1 MAASNTQPTSNPQ
14 PAPNPQPASNTQP
27 ASNRGRNWAK
37 AAAVGT
43 GKFAYKMG
51 RSYAKDKYID
61 PFLDFAVPDEYDL
74 SKISNNTGLPFAPTA
89 RPWLPKDV
97 SNYLDYVTDR
107 YATVKNTDPLLKQ
120 TAAVALTQVP
130 VVASLAD
137 FNDASL
143 GQTAQDVLDFTK
155 LGIGTDV
162 VGTSIQSYSNLF
174 GNGKLHD
181 YINLFG
187 HAIRRPGQTID
198 VLSDMAS
205 RALIGQDS
213 IDKFNN
219 TVALETPI
227 DDEYLATREYI
238 RQRHAQ
244 KAIEKAKADAIAK
257 EIVNKDIS
265 AFNDIS
271 KSAQIKTQTVDTKEP
286 IQEQTQETTDTSVKS
301 QGDDN
306 MSFTWPSNMN
316 VGAVVSRA
324 SQLKPASNDTRP
336 TFNDTRPGDQP
347 YLYGSPD
354 DYAARR
360 AAIDAN
366 SSNGTA
372 AVTQGTQG
380 TQVTQGTDSKFVP
393 DGHTKNVVSN
403 NESPVAHP
411 SNDFSNQFMQY
422 MMYKDFM
429 KDQNRQAT
437 KQDMGIIPLLLAAYG
452 IGRIIR

>member
-1 MAASNTQPTSNPQ
+1 MAASNTQPI
-14 PAPNPQPASNTQP
+14 
-27 ASNRGRNWAK
+27 SNRGNNWAK

-43 GKFAYKMG
+43 GKFIGKMG
-51 RSYAKDKYID
+51 RAYAKDEYLD

-74 SKISNNTGLPFAPTA
+74 SKVSQNTKLPFAPTL
-89 RPWLPKDV
+89 RPWLPKDISNRIDDV
-97 SNYLDYVTDR
+97 SDKYF
-107 YATVKNTDPLLKQ
+107 TVKKTDPLLKQ
-120 TAAVALTQVP
+120 TAIVALNQVP
-130 VVASLAD
+130 VLSSLANL
-137 FNDASL
+137 NDASV
-143 GQTAQDVLDFTK
+143 GQAFQDVLDFTK
-155 LGIGTDV
+155 LGIGADV
-162 VGTSIQSYSNLF
+162 AGTGIQSFSNLF

-187 HAIRRPGQTID
+187 HAIRRPGQTVD

-205 RALIGQDS
+205 RVLTGQDS

-219 TVALETPI
+219 TVALETPVDAPFLI
-227 DDEYLATREYI
+227 AKELI
-238 RQRHAQ
+238 RLNHAQ
-244 KAIEKAKADAIAK
+244 KAIKKAKADAIAK
-257 EIVNKDIS
+257 GIVKDIS

-271 KSAQIKTQTVDTKEP
+271 RSAQIKTQTVDTKEP
-286 IQEQTQETTDTSVKS
+286 IQEQTHETTDTSVKP

-306 MSFTWPSNMN
+306 MDFTWPSNMN
-316 VGAVVSRA
+316 AGAVVNRA
-324 SQLKPASNDTRP
+324 SQFKPASNDTRP

-366 SSNGTA
+366 SSKYTT
-372 AVTQGTQG
+372 AVTQATQAIQGTQG
-380 TQVTQGTDSKFVP
+380 TQGTDSKFVP

-452 IGRIIR
+452 MGRIIR

>member
-1 MAASNTQPTSNPQ
+1 MAASNTQPTSN
-14 PAPNPQPASNTQP
+14 
-27 ASNRGRNWAK
+27 RGNNWAK

-43 GKFAYKMG
+43 GKFIGKMG
-51 RSYAKDKYID
+51 RAYAKDEYLD

-74 SKISNNTGLPFAPTA
+74 SKASQNTRLPFAPTL
-89 RPWLPKDV
+89 RPWLPKDI
-97 SNYLDYVTDR
+97 SNHLDYISDN
-107 YATVKNTDPLLKQ
+107 YATVKKTDPLLKQ
-120 TAAVALTQVP
+120 TAIVALNQVP
-130 VVASLAD
+130 VLSSLANL
-137 FNDASL
+137 NDASL
-143 GQTAQDVLDFTK
+143 GQTFQDVLDFTK

-162 VGTSIQSYSNLF
+162 VGTGIQSFSNLF

-187 HAIRRPGQTID
+187 HAIRRPGQTVD

-205 RALIGQDS
+205 RVLTGQDS

-219 TVALETPI
+219 TVALETPV
-227 DDEYLATREYI
+227 DAAFLLAQEYI
-238 RQRHAQ
+238 RQVHAQ
-244 KAIEKAKADAIAK
+244 KAIKKAKADAIAK
-257 EIVNKDIS
+257 GIVKDIS
-265 AFNDIS
+265 AYNDIS
-271 KSAQIKTQTVDTKEP
+271 KSAQINTQTVNTKEP
-286 IQEQTQETTDTSVKS
+286 IQEQTQETTDTSVKP

-306 MSFTWPSNMN
+306 MDFTWPSNMN
-316 VGAVVSRA
+316 VGAVVNRA
-324 SQLKPASNDTRP
+324 SQFKPASNDTRP

-354 DYAARR
+354 DYAARI
-360 AAIDAN
+360 AAIAAN
-366 SSNGTA
+366 NSNGAT
-372 AVTQGTQG
+372 AVTQGAQG
-380 TQVTQGTDSKFVP
+380 TQVIQGTDSKFVP

>member
-1 MAASNTQPTSNPQ
+1 MAASNTQPI
-14 PAPNPQPASNTQP
+14 
-27 ASNRGRNWAK
+27 SNRGNNWAK

-43 GKFAYKMG
+43 GKFIGKIG
-51 RSYAKDKYID
+51 RAFAKDEYLD

-74 SKISNNTGLPFAPTA
+74 SKISNNTGLPFAPTP

-107 YATVKNTDPLLKQ
+107 YATVKKTDPLLKQ

-130 VVASLAD
+130 VVSSLAN
-137 FNDASL
+137 FNDASI
-143 GQTAQDVLDFTK
+143 GQAFQDALDFTK
-155 LGIGTDV
+155 LGIVTDV
-162 VGTSIQSYSNLF
+162 VGTGIQSFSNLF
-174 GNGKLHD
+174 GNGKVHD

-187 HAIRRPGQTID
+187 HAIRRPGQTVD
-198 VLSDMAS
+198 VLSDMVL
-205 RALIGQDS
+205 RALTGQDS

-219 TVALETPI
+219 TA
-227 DDEYLATREYI
+227 AKEYI

-244 KAIEKAKADAIAK
+244 RAIEKAKADAIAK
-257 EIVNKDIS
+257 EVNKDIS

-271 KSAQIKTQTVDTKEP
+271 RSAQIKTQTVDTKEP
-286 IQEQTQETTDTSVKS
+286 IQEQTHETTDTSVKS

-306 MSFTWPSNMN
+306 MNFTWPSNMN

-324 SQLKPASNDTRP
+324 SQFKPA
-336 TFNDTRPGDQP
+336 FNDTRPGDQP
-347 YLYGSPD
+347 YLFGTPD
-354 DYAARR
+354 DYTARR
-360 AAIDAN
+360 AAIAAHDVSNAVTQVATN
-366 SSNGTA
+366 NSNGTA
-372 AVTQGTQG
+372 AGTQGTQG

-393 DGHTKNVVSN
+393 DSHPKNVVSN

>member
-1 MAASNTQPTSNPQ
+1 MAASNTQP
-14 PAPNPQPASNTQP
+14 APNTQP

-37 AAAVGT
+37 AAKAAAVGT
-43 GKFAYKMG
+43 GKFAFKAG
-51 RSYAKDKYID
+51 RAFAKDEYLD

-74 SKISNNTGLPFAPTA
+74 SKISKNTGLPFAPTL
-89 RPWLPKDV
+89 RPWISKDK
-97 SNYLDYVTDR
+97 SNYLDYVSDR
-107 YATVKNTDPLLKQ
+107 YATVKDTDPLLKQ

-130 VVASLAD
+130 VVASLANL
-137 FNDASL
+137 NDASL
-143 GQTAQDVLDFTK
+143 GQAFQDVLDFTK

-162 VGTSIQSYSNLF
+162 VGTGIQSFSNLF
-174 GNGKLHD
+174 GNGKVHD

-187 HAIRRPGQTID
+187 HAIRRPGQTVD
-198 VLSDMAS
+198 VLSDMAL
-205 RALIGQDS
+205 RALTGQDS

-227 DDEYLATREYI
+227 DDAFLLAKEYI

-244 KAIEKAKADAIAK
+244 RAIEKAKADAIA
-257 EIVNKDIS
+257 KDIS

-286 IQEQTQETTDTSVKS
+286 IQEQTQETTDTPVKS

-306 MSFTWPSNMN
+306 MSFTWPSNVN
-316 VGAVVSRA
+316 VGAVVDRA
-324 SQLKPASNDTRP
+324 SQFKPS
-336 TFNDTRPGDQP
+336 FNDTRPGDQP
-347 YLYGSPD
+347 YLYGNPD
-354 DYAARR
+354 DYTARR

-372 AVTQGTQG
+372 AVTQGA
-380 TQVTQGTDSKFVP
+380 QVTQGTQGTDSRFVP
-393 DGHTKNVVSN
+393 DGHAKNVVSN

-452 IGRIIR
+452 MGRIIR

>member
-1 MAASNTQPTSNPQ
+1 MAASNTQPI
-14 PAPNPQPASNTQP
+14 
-27 ASNRGRNWAK
+27 SNRWKNWAK

-43 GKFAYKMG
+43 GKFIGKMG
-51 RSYAKDKYID
+51 RAYAKDEYLD

-74 SKISNNTGLPFAPTA
+74 SKVSQNTGLPFAPTL
-89 RPWLPKDV
+89 RPWLPKDT
-97 SNYLDYVTDR
+97 SKYLDYVSDR
-107 YATVKNTDPLLKQ
+107 YFTVKKTDPLLKQ
-120 TAAVALTQVP
+120 TAKVALTQVP
-130 VVASLAD
+130 VLSSLTNL
-137 FNDASL
+137 NDASV
-143 GQTAQDVLDFTK
+143 GQTIQDALDFTK
-155 LGIGTDV
+155 LGIGTDI
-162 VGTSIQSYSNLF
+162 VGTGIQSFSNLF
-174 GNGKLHD
+174 GNGKVHD

-187 HAIRRPGQTID
+187 HAIRRPGQNID
-198 VLSDMAS
+198 VLSDMAL
-205 RALIGQDS
+205 RFLTGQDS

-227 DDEYLATREYI
+227 DDSFLAAKEYI
-238 RQRHAQ
+238 RQVHAQ
-244 KAIEKAKADAIAK
+244 KAIKKAKANAIAK
-257 EIVNKDIS
+257 GIVKDIS
-265 AFNDIS
+265 AFNDIPR
-271 KSAQIKTQTVDTKEP
+271 SAQIKTQTVDTKEP
-286 IQEQTQETTDTSVKS
+286 IQEQTHETTDTSVKS

-306 MSFTWPSNMN
+306 MNFTWPSNMN
-316 VGAVVSRA
+316 VGAVVNRA

-360 AAIDAN
+360 AAIAAN

-372 AVTQGTQG
+372 AVTQGAQG
-380 TQVTQGTDSKFVP
+380 TQVIQGTDSKFVP

-452 IGRIIR
+452 MGRIIR

>member
-1 MAASNTQPTSNPQ
+1 MAASNTQPV
-14 PAPNPQPASNTQP
+14 
-27 ASNRGRNWAK
+27 SNRGNNWAK
-37 AAAVGT
+37 TAAVGT

-51 RSYAKDKYID
+51 RAFVKDEYLD

-74 SKISNNTGLPFAPTA
+74 SKVSQNTRLPFAPTL
-89 RPWLPKDV
+89 RPWLPKNA
-97 SNYLDYVTDR
+97 SNYLDYVSDR
-107 YATVKNTDPLLKQ
+107 YATVKKTDPLLKQ
-120 TAAVALTQVP
+120 TAIVALTQVP
-130 VVASLAD
+130 GLASLANL
-137 FNDASL
+137 NDASP
-143 GQTAQDVLDFTK
+143 GQAIQDFLDFTK

-162 VGTSIQSYSNLF
+162 LGTGIQSFSNLF
-174 GNGKLHD
+174 GNGELHD
-181 YINLFG
+181 RINLFG

-198 VLSDMAS
+198 VLSDMAL
-205 RALIGQDS
+205 RALTGQDS

-227 DDEYLATREYI
+227 DDAFLAAKEYI
-238 RQRHAQ
+238 RQVHA
-244 KAIEKAKADAIAK
+244 KRAIEKAKADAIAK
-257 EIVNKDIS
+257 EINKDIS

-271 KSAQIKTQTVDTKEP
+271 KSDQIKTQIVDTKEP

-306 MSFTWPSNMN
+306 MNFIWPSNMN
-316 VGAVVSRA
+316 VGAVVNRT

-336 TFNDTRPGDQP
+336 AFNDTRPGDQP

-354 DYAARR
+354 DYTARR

-372 AVTQGTQG
+372 AVTQGAQG
-380 TQVTQGTDSKFVP
+380 TQVIQGTDSKFVP

-403 NESPVAHP
+403 NESPVVHP

-422 MMYKDFM
+422 MMYRDFM

-452 IGRIIR
+452 MGRIIR

>member
-1 MAASNTQPTSNPQ
+1 MAASNTQPI
-14 PAPNPQPASNTQP
+14 
-27 ASNRGRNWAK
+27 SNRGNNWAK
-37 AAAVGT
+37 AAAIGT
-43 GKFAYKMG
+43 GKFIGKIG
-51 RSYAKDKYID
+51 RAYAKDEYLD

-74 SKISNNTGLPFAPTA
+74 SKVSQNTKLPFAPTL
-89 RPWLPKDV
+89 RPWLPKDISNHLDDV
-97 SNYLDYVTDR
+97 SDKYF
-107 YATVKNTDPLLKQ
+107 TVKKTDPLLKQ
-120 TAAVALTQVP
+120 TAIVALNQVP
-130 VVASLAD
+130 VLSSLANL
-137 FNDASL
+137 NDASL
-143 GQTAQDVLDFTK
+143 GQTFQDVLDFTK

-162 VGTSIQSYSNLF
+162 VGTGIQSFSNLF

-187 HAIRRPGQTID
+187 HAIRRPGQTVD
-198 VLSDMAS
+198 VLSDMAL
-205 RALIGQDS
+205 RALTGQDS

-219 TVALETPI
+219 TVALKTPVDAPFLI
-227 DDEYLATREYI
+227 AKELI
-238 RQRHAQ
+238 RLHHAQ
-244 KAIEKAKADAIAK
+244 KAIKKAKADAIAK
-257 EIVNKDIS
+257 GIVKDIS
-265 AFNDIS
+265 AYNDIS
-271 KSAQIKTQTVDTKEP
+271 RSAQIKTQTVDTKEP
-286 IQEQTQETTDTSVKS
+286 IQEQTHETTDTSVKP

-306 MSFTWPSNMN
+306 MDFIWPSNMN
-316 VGAVVSRA
+316 AGAVVNRA
-324 SQLKPASNDTRP
+324 SQFKPASNDTRPISNDTRP

-360 AAIDAN
+360 AAIAVN

-372 AVTQGTQG
+372 AVTQGAQG

-452 IGRIIR
+452 MGRIIR

>member
-1 MAASNTQPTSNPQ
+1 MAASNTQPV
-14 PAPNPQPASNTQP
+14 
-27 ASNRGRNWAK
+27 SNRWNNWAK

-43 GKFAYKMG
+43 GKFAFKTG
-51 RSYAKDKYID
+51 RSFIKDEYLD
-61 PFLDFAVPDEYDL
+61 PFLDFAVPDEFDL
-74 SKISNNTGLPFAPTA
+74 SKISKNTGLPFAPTL
-89 RPWLPKDV
+89 RPWLPKDI
-97 SNYLDYVTDR
+97 SNNLDYVTDR
-107 YATVKNTDPLLKQ
+107 YATVKKTDPLLKQ

-130 VVASLAD
+130 VVASLTNL
-137 FNDASL
+137 NDASP
-143 GQTAQDVLDFTK
+143 GQAIQDVLDFTK
-155 LGIGTDV
+155 LGIYTDV
-162 VGTSIQSYSNLF
+162 LGTGIQSFSNLF
-174 GNGKLHD
+174 GNGKVHD

-187 HAIRRPGQTID
+187 HAFRRPGQTID
-198 VLSDMAS
+198 VLSDMAL
-205 RALIGQDS
+205 RALTGQDS

-227 DDEYLATREYI
+227 DAAFLVAKEYI
-238 RQRHAQ
+238 RQRHGQ
-244 KAIEKAKADAIAK
+244 RAIKKAKADAIAK

-265 AFNDIS
+265 AFNNIS
-271 KSAQIKTQTVDTKEP
+271 NPAQIKT
-286 IQEQTQETTDTSVKS
+286 QTQETTDTSVKS

-316 VGAVVSRA
+316 VGTVLNRA
-324 SQLKPASNDTRP
+324 SQFKPVSNDTRP

-347 YLYGSPD
+347 YLYGDPS

-372 AVTQGTQG
+372 AVTQGAQG
-380 TQVTQGTDSKFVP
+380 TQVIQGTDSKFVP
-393 DGHTKNVVSN
+393 DGHTKNIVSN

-452 IGRIIR
+452 MGRIIR

>member
-1 MAASNTQPTSNPQ
+1 MAASNTQPV
-14 PAPNPQPASNTQP
+14 
-27 ASNRGRNWAK
+27 SNRGNNWAK
-37 AAAVGT
+37 AAAIGT
-43 GKFAYKMG
+43 GKFIGRMG
-51 RSYAKDKYID
+51 RAYAKDEYLD

-74 SKISNNTGLPFAPTA
+74 SKVSQNTGLSFAPTL
-89 RPWLPKDV
+89 RPWLPKDISNRLDDV
-97 SNYLDYVTDR
+97 SDKYF
-107 YATVKNTDPLLKQ
+107 TVKKTDPLLKQ
-120 TAAVALTQVP
+120 TAIVALNQVP
-130 VVASLAD
+130 VLSSLANL
-137 FNDASL
+137 NDASV
-143 GQTAQDVLDFTK
+143 GQTFQDVLDFTK
-155 LGIGTDV
+155 LGIGADV
-162 VGTSIQSYSNLF
+162 VGTGIQSFSNLF

-187 HAIRRPGQTID
+187 HTIRRPGQTVD

-205 RALIGQDS
+205 RFLTGQDS

-227 DDEYLATREYI
+227 DAPFLIAKELI
-238 RQRHAQ
+238 RLNHAQ
-244 KAIEKAKADAIAK
+244 KAIKKAKADAIAK
-257 EIVNKDIS
+257 GIVKDIS
-265 AFNDIS
+265 AYNDIS
-271 KSAQIKTQTVDTKEP
+271 RSAQINTQPVDTKEP
-286 IQEQTQETTDTSVKS
+286 IQEQTHKTTDTSVKP
-301 QGDDN
+301 QGDGN
-306 MSFTWPSNMN
+306 MNFIWPSNMN
-316 VGAVVSRA
+316 AGAVVNRA
-324 SQLKPASNDTRP
+324 SQFKP

-366 SSNGTA
+366 SSKDITA
-372 AVTQGTQG
+372 VIQGTQGTQG
-380 TQVTQGTDSKFVP
+380 TQSAQGTDSKFVP

-452 IGRIIR
+452 MGRIIR

>member
-1 MAASNTQPTSNPQ
+1 MAASNTQPT
-14 PAPNPQPASNTQP
+14 
-27 ASNRGRNWAK
+27 SNRGRNWAK

-43 GKFAYKMG
+43 GKFAFKAG
-51 RSYAKDKYID
+51 RAFAKDEFLD

-74 SKISNNTGLPFAPTA
+74 SKISNNTGLPFAPTL
-89 RPWLPKDV
+89 RPWISKDK

-120 TAAVALTQVP
+120 TAAAALTQVP
-130 VVASLAD
+130 VVASLTNL
-137 FNDASL
+137 NDASL
-143 GQTAQDVLDFTK
+143 GQAFQDVLDFTK

-162 VGTSIQSYSNLF
+162 VGTGIQSFSNLF
-174 GNGKLHD
+174 GNGKVHD

-187 HAIRRPGQTID
+187 HGIRRPGQTFD
-198 VLSDMAS
+198 VLSDMAL
-205 RALIGQDS
+205 RALTGQDS

-227 DDEYLATREYI
+227 DDAFLVAKEYI

-244 KAIEKAKADAIAK
+244 RAIEKAKADAIAK

-271 KSAQIKTQTVDTKEP
+271 NPAQIKTQTVDNKEP

-306 MSFTWPSNMN
+306 MNYTW
-316 VGAVVSRA
+316 
-324 SQLKPASNDTRP
+324 
-336 TFNDTRPGDQP
+336 NDTRPGDQP
-347 YLYGSPD
+347 YLYGNPD

-360 AAIDAN
+360 AAIAAN
-366 SSNGTA
+366 SSNETA
-372 AVTQGTQG
+372 AVTQGAQG
-380 TQVTQGTDSKFVP
+380 TQVIQGTDSRFVP
-393 DGHTKNVVSN
+393 DGHAKNVVSN

-452 IGRIIR
+452 MGRIIR

>member
-1 MAASNTQPTSNPQ
+1 MAASNTQPVP
-14 PAPNPQPASNTQP
+14 
-27 ASNRGRNWAK
+27 NRGNNWAK

-51 RSYAKDKYID
+51 RAYAKDEYLD

-74 SKISNNTGLPFAPTA
+74 SKISKNTGLPFAPTA

-107 YATVKNTDPLLKQ
+107 YATVKKTDPLLKQ
-120 TAAVALTQVP
+120 TAITALTQVP
-130 VVASLAD
+130 VVSSLAD
-137 FNDASL
+137 FNDASP
-143 GQTAQDVLDFTK
+143 GQAFQDVLDFTK

-162 VGTSIQSYSNLF
+162 LGTSIQSYSNLF

-181 YINLFG
+181 YTNLFG
-187 HAIRRPGQTID
+187 HAIRRPGQTVD
-198 VLSDMAS
+198 VLSDMAL
-205 RALIGQDS
+205 RALTGQDS

-219 TVALETPI
+219 TVALETPV
-227 DDEYLATREYI
+227 DADFLLTKEYI

-244 KAIEKAKADAIAK
+244 RAIEKAKADAIAK
-257 EIVNKDIS
+257 DIS
-265 AFNDIS
+265 AFNGIS
-271 KSAQIKTQTVDTKEP
+271 RSAQIKAQTADTKEP
-286 IQEQTQETTDTSVKS
+286 IQEQTQETTDTPVKS

-316 VGAVVSRA
+316 VGAVVNRA
-324 SQLKPASNDTRP
+324 SQFKPS
-336 TFNDTRPGDQP
+336 FNDTRPGDQP
-347 YLYGSPD
+347 YLYGNPD
-354 DYAARR
+354 DFAARR

-372 AVTQGTQG
+372 AVTQGVQG
-380 TQVTQGTDSKFVP
+380 TQGTQGTDSRFVP
-393 DGHTKNVVSN
+393 DGHPKNVVSN

>member
-1 MAASNTQPTSNPQ
+1 MAASNTQPI
-14 PAPNPQPASNTQP
+14 
-27 ASNRGRNWAK
+27 SNRGNNWAK

-43 GKFAYKMG
+43 GKFIGKIG
-51 RSYAKDKYID
+51 RAYAKDEYLD

-74 SKISNNTGLPFAPTA
+74 SKVSQNTGLPFAPTL
-89 RPWLPKDV
+89 RPWLPKDT
-97 SNYLDYVTDR
+97 SKYLDDVSDKYFK
-107 YATVKNTDPLLKQ
+107 VKKTDPLLKQ

-130 VVASLAD
+130 VLSSLTNL
-137 FNDASL
+137 NDASP
-143 GQTAQDVLDFTK
+143 GQTIQDVLDFTK

-162 VGTSIQSYSNLF
+162 VGTGIQSFSNLF
-174 GNGKLHD
+174 GNGELHD
-181 YINLFG
+181 KINLFG

-198 VLSDMAS
+198 VLSDMAL
-205 RALIGQDS
+205 RFLTGQDS

-219 TVALETPI
+219 TVALETPVDAPFLI
-227 DDEYLATREYI
+227 AKELI
-238 RQRHAQ
+238 RLHHAQ
-244 KAIEKAKADAIAK
+244 RAIKKAKADAIAK
-257 EIVNKDIS
+257 GIVKDIS

-271 KSAQIKTQTVDTKEP
+271 GPAQIKTQTVDTKEP
-286 IQEQTQETTDTSVKS
+286 IQEQTQETTDTSVKP

-306 MSFTWPSNMN
+306 MDFTWPSNMN
-316 VGAVVSRA
+316 AGAVVNRA
-324 SQLKPASNDTRP
+324 SQFKP

-366 SSNGTA
+366 SSKYIT
-372 AVTQGTQG
+372 AVTQSAQGAQG
-380 TQVTQGTDSKFVP
+380 TQSAQGTDSKFVP
-393 DGHTKNVVSN
+393 DSHPKNVVSN

-452 IGRIIR
+452 MGRIIR

>member
-1 MAASNTQPTSNPQ
+1 MAASNTQPV
-14 PAPNPQPASNTQP
+14 
-27 ASNRGRNWAK
+27 SNRGRNWAK

-43 GKFAYKMG
+43 GKFAFKAG
-51 RSYAKDKYID
+51 RAFAKDAFLD

-74 SKISNNTGLPFAPTA
+74 SKISNNTGLPFAPTL
-89 RPWLPKDV
+89 RPWISKDK

-107 YATVKNTDPLLKQ
+107 YATVKDTDPLLKQ

-130 VVASLAD
+130 VVASLANL
-137 FNDASL
+137 NDASP
-143 GQTAQDVLDFTK
+143 GQAFQDVLDFTK

-162 VGTSIQSYSNLF
+162 VGTGIQSFSNLF
-174 GNGKLHD
+174 GNGKVHD

-187 HAIRRPGQTID
+187 HGIRRPGQTVD
-198 VLSDMAS
+198 VLSDMAL
-205 RALIGQDS
+205 RALTGQDS

-227 DDEYLATREYI
+227 DEAFLIAKEYI

-244 KAIEKAKADAIAK
+244 RAIEKAKADAIAK

-271 KSAQIKTQTVDTKEP
+271 RSAQTETQATDTQEP
-286 IQEQTQETTDTSVKS
+286 VQEQTHETTDTSVKS

-306 MSFTWPSNMN
+306 MNF
-316 VGAVVSRA
+316 
-324 SQLKPASNDTRP
+324 

-347 YLYGSPD
+347 YLYGNPD
-354 DYAARR
+354 DYTARR

-372 AVTQGTQG
+372 AVTQGAQG
-380 TQVTQGTDSKFVP
+380 TQVIQGTDSKFVP
-393 DGHTKNVVSN
+393 DGHTKNIVSN

-422 MMYKDFM
+422 MMYRDFM

-452 IGRIIR
+452 MGRIIR

>member
-1 MAASNTQPTSNPQ
+1 MAASNTQPTSN
-14 PAPNPQPASNTQP
+14 
-27 ASNRGRNWAK
+27 GGKNWAK
-37 AAAVGT
+37 AAAIGT
-43 GKFAYKMG
+43 GKFIGKMG
-51 RSYAKDKYID
+51 RAYVKDEYLD

-74 SKISNNTGLPFAPTA
+74 SEISQNTGLPFAPTL
-89 RPWLPKDV
+89 RPWISKDK
-97 SNYLDYVTDR
+97 SKYIDYVSDK
-107 YATVKNTDPLLKQ
+107 YFTVKETDPLLKQ
-120 TAAVALTQVP
+120 TAIVALNQVP
-130 VVASLAD
+130 VLPSLVNL
-137 FNDASL
+137 NDASI
-143 GQTAQDVLDFTK
+143 GQTVQDILDFTK
-155 LGIGTDV
+155 LGIVTDV
-162 VGTSIQSYSNLF
+162 VGTGIQSFSNLF
-174 GNGKLHD
+174 GNGELHD
-181 YINLFG
+181 RINVFG
-187 HAIRRPGQTID
+187 HAIRHPGQAID
-198 VLSDMAS
+198 VLSDMAL
-205 RALIGQDS
+205 RALTGQDS

-227 DDEYLATREYI
+227 DDSFLAAKEYI
-238 RQRHAQ
+238 RQVHAQ
-244 KAIEKAKADAIAK
+244 RAIKKAKADAIAK

-265 AFNDIS
+265 AYNDIS
-271 KSAQIKTQTVDTKEP
+271 RSAQIKTQTVDTKEP
-286 IQEQTQETTDTSVKS
+286 IQEQTHETTDTSVKS

-306 MSFTWPSNMN
+306 MNFIWPSNMN
-316 VGAVVSRA
+316 VGAVVNRA
-324 SQLKPASNDTRP
+324 SQFKPASNDTRP

-372 AVTQGTQG
+372 AVTQGAQG

-393 DGHTKNVVSN
+393 DGHPKNVVSN

-452 IGRIIR
+452 MGRIIR

>member
-1 MAASNTQPTSNPQ
+1 MAASNTQPTSN
-14 PAPNPQPASNTQP
+14 
-27 ASNRGRNWAK
+27 RGNNWAK
-37 AAAVGT
+37 AAAIGT
-43 GKFAYKMG
+43 GKFIGKMG
-51 RSYAKDKYID
+51 RAYAKDEYLD

-74 SKISNNTGLPFAPTA
+74 SKISQNTKLPFAPTL
-89 RPWLPKDV
+89 RPWLPKDISNRLDDV
-97 SNYLDYVTDR
+97 SDKYF
-107 YATVKNTDPLLKQ
+107 TVKKTDPLLKQ
-120 TAAVALTQVP
+120 TAIVALDQVP
-130 VVASLAD
+130 VLPSLANL
-137 FNDASL
+137 NDASP
-143 GQTAQDVLDFTK
+143 GQTIQDVLDFTK

-162 VGTSIQSYSNLF
+162 VGTGIQSFSNLF

-198 VLSDMAS
+198 VLSDMAL
-205 RALIGQDS
+205 RGLTGQDS

-219 TVALETPI
+219 TVALETPVDAPFLI
-227 DDEYLATREYI
+227 AKELI
-238 RQRHAQ
+238 RLNHAQ
-244 KAIEKAKADAIAK
+244 KAIKKAKADAIAK
-257 EIVNKDIS
+257 GIVKDIS

-271 KSAQIKTQTVDTKEP
+271 GPAQIKTVDTKEP
-286 IQEQTQETTDTSVKS
+286 VQEQTHETTDTSVKP

-306 MSFTWPSNMN
+306 MNFTWPSNMN
-316 VGAVVSRA
+316 AGAVVNRA
-324 SQLKPASNDTRP
+324 SQFKPTSNDTRP

-360 AAIDAN
+360 AAIAVN
-366 SSNGTA
+366 NSNGATA
-372 AVTQGTQG
+372 GSQGSTVTQGAQG
-380 TQVTQGTDSKFVP
+380 TQVIQDTDSKFVP
-393 DGHTKNVVSN
+393 DGHPKNIVSN

-452 IGRIIR
+452 MGRIIR

>member
-1 MAASNTQPTSNPQ
+1 MAASNTQPI
-14 PAPNPQPASNTQP
+14 
-27 ASNRGRNWAK
+27 SNRGNNWAK
-37 AAAVGT
+37 AAAIGT
-43 GKFAYKMG
+43 GKFIGKMG
-51 RSYAKDKYID
+51 RAYAKDEYLD

-74 SKISNNTGLPFAPTA
+74 SKVSQNTRLPFAPTL
-89 RPWLPKDV
+89 RPWLPKDI
-97 SNYLDYVTDR
+97 SNHLDYISDN
-107 YATVKNTDPLLKQ
+107 YATVKKTDPLLKQ
-120 TAAVALTQVP
+120 TAIVALNQVP
-130 VVASLAD
+130 ILSSLANL
-137 FNDASL
+137 NDASL
-143 GQTAQDVLDFTK
+143 GQTFQDVLDFTK

-162 VGTSIQSYSNLF
+162 VGTGIQSFSNLF

-187 HAIRRPGQTID
+187 HAIRRPGQTVD

-205 RALIGQDS
+205 RVLTGQDS

-219 TVALETPI
+219 TVALETPVDAPFLI
-227 DDEYLATREYI
+227 AKELI
-238 RQRHAQ
+238 RLNHAQ
-244 KAIEKAKADAIAK
+244 KAIKKAKADAIAK
-257 EIVNKDIS
+257 GIVKDIS

-271 KSAQIKTQTVDTKEP
+271 RSAQIKTQTVDPKEP
-286 IQEQTQETTDTSVKS
+286 IQEQTQETTDTSVKP

-306 MSFTWPSNMN
+306 MDFTWPSNMN
-316 VGAVVSRA
+316 AGAVINRA

-360 AAIDAN
+360 AAIAIN
-366 SSNGTA
+366 SSNGTTA
-372 AVTQGTQG
+372 GSQGSTVTQGAQG
-380 TQVTQGTDSKFVP
+380 TQVIQGTDSKFVP

>member
-1 MAASNTQPTSNPQ
+1 MAASNTQPV
-14 PAPNPQPASNTQP
+14 
-27 ASNRGRNWAK
+27 SNRGNNWAK

-43 GKFAYKMG
+43 GKFIGKMG
-51 RSYAKDKYID
+51 RAYAKDEFLD

-74 SKISNNTGLPFAPTA
+74 SKISQNTGLPFAPTL
-89 RPWLPKDV
+89 RPWLPKDK
-97 SNYLDYVTDR
+97 SDFLDYVSDR
-107 YATVKNTDPLLKQ
+107 YATVKDTDPLLRQ
-120 TAAVALTQVP
+120 TAITALTQVP
-130 VVASLAD
+130 VLASLANL
-137 FNDASL
+137 NDASP
-143 GQTAQDVLDFTK
+143 GQAFQDVLDFTK

-162 VGTSIQSYSNLF
+162 VGTGIQSFSNLF
-174 GNGKLHD
+174 GDGELHD

-198 VLSDMAS
+198 VLSDMAL
-205 RALIGQDS
+205 RALTGQDS

-219 TVALETPI
+219 TVALETPV
-227 DDEYLATREYI
+227 DDDFLLTKEYI
-238 RQRHAQ
+238 DQVHA
-244 KAIEKAKADAIAK
+244 KRAVEKAKADAIAK

-265 AFNDIS
+265 AYNDIS
-271 KSAQIKTQTVDTKEP
+271 GSAQIKTQTVDTKEP

-306 MSFTWPSNMN
+306 MSFTWPSDIN
-316 VGAVVSRA
+316 VGAVVNRA
-324 SQLKPASNDTRP
+324 SQFKPA
-336 TFNDTRPGDQP
+336 FNDTRPGDQP
-347 YLYGSPD
+347 YLYGNPD
-354 DYAARR
+354 DFAARR

-372 AVTQGTQG
+372 AVTQGAQVTQG
-380 TQVTQGTDSKFVP
+380 TQGTDSKFVP
-393 DGHTKNVVSN
+393 DGHPKNVVSN

>member
-1 MAASNTQPTSNPQ
+1 MAASNTQPI
-14 PAPNPQPASNTQP
+14 
-27 ASNRGRNWAK
+27 SNRGNNWAK

-43 GKFAYKMG
+43 GKFIGKMG
-51 RSYAKDKYID
+51 RAYAKDEYLD
-61 PFLDFAVPDEYDL
+61 PFLDFAVPDEFDL
-74 SKISNNTGLPFAPTA
+74 SKVSQNTGLSFAPTL
-89 RPWLPKDV
+89 RPWLPKDK
-97 SNYLDYVTDR
+97 SKYLDYVSDK
-107 YATVKNTDPLLKQ
+107 YFTVKKTDPLLKQ

-130 VVASLAD
+130 VLSSLTNL
-137 FNDASL
+137 NDASL
-143 GQTAQDVLDFTK
+143 GQTFQDALDFTK

-162 VGTSIQSYSNLF
+162 LGTGIQSFSNLF

-187 HAIRRPGQTID
+187 HAIRRPGQNID
-198 VLSDMAS
+198 VLSDMAL
-205 RALIGQDS
+205 RFLTGQDS

-227 DDEYLATREYI
+227 DDAFLAAKEYI
-238 RQRHAQ
+238 RQVHAQ
-244 KAIEKAKADAIAK
+244 KAIKKAKANAIAK
-257 EIVNKDIS
+257 EIINKGIS
-265 AFNDIS
+265 AFNDIPR
-271 KSAQIKTQTVDTKEP
+271 SAQIKTQTVNTKEP
-286 IQEQTQETTDTSVKS
+286 IQEQTHETTDTSVKS

-306 MSFTWPSNMN
+306 MNFTWPSNMN
-316 VGAVVSRA
+316 VGAVVNRA
-324 SQLKPASNDTRP
+324 SQITP

-347 YLYGSPD
+347 YLYGNPD

-366 SSNGTA
+366 SSNGAT
-372 AVTQGTQG
+372 AVTQSVQG
-380 TQVTQGTDSKFVP
+380 TQSAQSTQGTDSKFVP
-393 DGHTKNVVSN
+393 DGHTKNIVSN

-452 IGRIIR
+452 MGRIIR

>member
-1 MAASNTQPTSNPQ
+1 MAASNTQPI
-14 PAPNPQPASNTQP
+14 
-27 ASNRGRNWAK
+27 SNRGNNWAK

-43 GKFAYKMG
+43 GKFIVKMG
-51 RSYAKDKYID
+51 RAYAKDKYLD

-74 SKISNNTGLPFAPTA
+74 SKISQNTGLPFAPTL
-89 RPWLPKDV
+89 RPWLPKDISNRIDDV
-97 SNYLDYVTDR
+97 SDKYF
-107 YATVKNTDPLLKQ
+107 TVKKTDPLLKQ
-120 TAAVALTQVP
+120 TAVVALTQVP
-130 VVASLAD
+130 VVSSLTNL
-137 FNDASL
+137 NDASL
-143 GQTAQDVLDFTK
+143 GQTVQDVLDFTK
-155 LGIGTDV
+155 LGIVTDV
-162 VGTSIQSYSNLF
+162 VGTGIQSFSNLF
-174 GNGKLHD
+174 GNGELHD
-181 YINLFG
+181 RINLFG

-198 VLSDMAS
+198 VLSDMAL
-205 RALIGQDS
+205 RALTGQDS

-219 TVALETPI
+219 TIALETPV
-227 DDEYLATREYI
+227 DDAFLAAKEYI
-238 RQRHAQ
+238 RQVHAQ
-244 KAIEKAKADAIAK
+244 RAIKKAKADAIAK
-257 EIVNKDIS
+257 GIVKDIS

-271 KSAQIKTQTVDTKEP
+271 GPAQIKTQTVDTKEP
-286 IQEQTQETTDTSVKS
+286 IQEQTHETTDTSVKP

-306 MSFTWPSNMN
+306 MDFTWPSNMN
-316 VGAVVSRA
+316 AGAVVNRA
-324 SQLKPASNDTRP
+324 SQFKPASNDTRP

-360 AAIDAN
+360 AAIAVN

-372 AVTQGTQG
+372 AVTQGAQG

-393 DGHTKNVVSN
+393 DGHTKNIVSN

-452 IGRIIR
+452 MGRIIR